1 MSVTTM
7 PVTSADLRARV
18 EDFLYH
24 EAELLDDWNL
34 EPWLE
39 LFTQDCTYEV
49 PATDRP
55 QGDPGRHWSLIHD
68 GRTILEQRVIRL
80 KKPEAHAEF
89 PHSQTRRI
97 IGNVRV
103 RRVEDDSL
111 AVKANFVL
119 TRTKGG
125 KSDLFAG
132 QIHYEL
138 VQHEESFRIRR
149 KRIVLDMDR
158 LEPHG
163 KISFV
168 L

>member
-1 MSVTTM
+1 MSVITR
-7 PVTSADLRARV
+7 PVSGTDLRARV

-24 EAELLDDWNL
+24 EAELLDDWDL

-39 LFTQDCTYEV
+39 LFTDDCLYEV

-55 QGDPGRHWSLIHD
+55 HADPGRHWSMIHD

-103 RRVEDDSL
+103 RPAEDGTL
-111 AVKANFVL
+111 AVKANFL
-119 TRTKGG
+119 LNRSKGG
-125 KSDLFAG
+125 KLDHYAG

-138 VQHEESFRIRR
+138 VPHEESFRIRR

-158 LEPHG
+158 LEPQG
-163 KISFV
+163 KISFI

>member
-7 PVTSADLRARV
+7 PVTTTDLRARV
-18 EDFLYH
+18 EDFLFH
-24 EAELLDDWNL
+24 EAELLDDWKL

-55 QGDPGRHWSLIHD
+55 QADPGRHWSLIHD

-103 RRVEDDSL
+103 RPAEDDTL
-111 AVKANFVL
+111 AVKANFIL
-119 TRTKGG
+119 TRMKGG
-125 KSDLFAG
+125 KFDIFPG

-138 VQHEESFRIRR
+138 VPHEESFRIRR